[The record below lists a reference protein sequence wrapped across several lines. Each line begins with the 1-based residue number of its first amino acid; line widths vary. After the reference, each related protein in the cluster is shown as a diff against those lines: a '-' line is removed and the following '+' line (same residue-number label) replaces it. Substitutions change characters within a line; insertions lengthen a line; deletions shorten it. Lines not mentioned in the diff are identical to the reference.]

1 MSVQGFEDLIQGPL
15 TTFIQLSN
23 KIGGDVSTQASLVL
37 SAFQYVTFIFF
48 FQTFHNNYKNFN
60 FQSRISIH

>member
-15 TTFIQLSN
+15 ATFVQLSN

-37 SAFQYVTFIFF
+37 KAFQLVLAI
-48 FQTFHNNYKNFN
+48 
-60 FQSRISIH
+60 